1 MKRHSDKAITL
12 SSCINTAELMQ
23 VAHLDQVLHS
33 EVDLTEKFSLLSS
46 CVVILQ
52 LILVL
57 LYSIYRLVT
66 WLTRARGQLE
76 ITPVPP
82 PARPQPQLEVAE
94 PPVVPT
100 HPRRNSVYFGYV

>member
-33 EVDLTEKFSLLSS
+33 EVDLTEEFSLLSS

-66 WLTRARGQLE
+66 WLT
-76 ITPVPP
+76 PVPAP
-82 PARPQPQLEVAE
+82 VRPQPQLEVAE